1 MAVFKL
7 PALEQTAL
15 SKTGKAPM
23 GFGIPTER
31 GHALVC
37 HHDDAVVSR
46 LDLAAGKIMNSFATG
61 NGGEFV
67 EYY

>member
-1 MAVFKL
+1 
-7 PALEQTAL
+7 
-15 SKTGKAPM
+15 M